1 MKKNPNNPRTPL
13 LEKGGVQS
21 VISSLIAIFLGLV
34 FGAVILLVTGLL
46 SSNISFRGLWE
57 GFRLVFLGIFC
68 TGRDSVGNLVFGFNP
83 TQFGNM
89 LFRATPILMTGL
101 SVAVAQKTGL
111 FNIGASGQYLM
122 GTAATLYL
130 ALAIPSSVVPA
141 WLIWILAFLGGMLA
155 GALWGA
161 IPGLFKAKF
170 NINEVITC
178 IMTNWI
184 AAALVTWFFDEAVP
198 FLKNSEEYG
207 KAGLIKKTVAN
218 GVVTPK
224 FGLDKIFP
232 GSQVNGGILIAVVLA
247 VLMYILLFKTTFGFR
262 LRCCGS
268 NRHAAKYAG
277 INDNASIVISMA
289 LAGALAAAGAS
300 LYWLSGNTEFTWT
313 TYQTVPAEG
322 FNGIPVALLASSNP
336 IACVFTACFMS
347 MLNVNGLQLKSL
359 TPFNEYITDIII
371 ASIVYLS
378 AFALLIKLIL
388 GKLRKNREA
397 KAEAQPKSEEVEE
410 IETEVSFAEPSVPA
424 GTDATENAEEPAVRQ
439 PDGEDG
445 KGVD

>member
-1 MKKNPNNPRTPL
+1 MKKNSKVPRTPL
-13 LEKGGVQS
+13 LEKSGVQS
-21 VISSLIAIFLGLV
+21 VLSSLIAILIGLL
-34 FGAVILLVTGLL
+34 FGAVVLLLVGFL
-46 SSNISFRGLWE
+46 SSNISPRGVWE
-57 GFRLVFLGIFC
+57 GFRLVFLGVFC
-68 TGRDSVGNLVFGFNP
+68 TGRDAVGNLVFGFNP

-130 ALAIPSSVVPA
+130 ALALPTALIPA
-141 WLIWILAFLGGMLA
+141 WLVWLIAFLGGMLA
-155 GALWGA
+155 GAFWGA
-161 IPGLFKAKF
+161 IPGLFKARF

-198 FLKNSEEYG
+198 FLKNIEEYG

-218 GVVTPK
+218 GVITPK

-232 GSQVNGGILIAVVLA
+232 GSQVNGGILIAAVLA

-262 LRCCGS
+262 LRSCGS

-277 INDNASIVISMA
+277 INDSASIVLSMA

-300 LYWLSGNTEFTWT
+300 LYWLSGNTEFSWN

-336 IACVFTACFMS
+336 IACIFTACFMS

-388 GKLRKNREA
+388 SQVRKVREA
-397 KAEAQPKSEEVEE
+397 KAEAKATPAENDDGEATAALAEDPVSD
-410 IETEVSFAEPSVPA
+410 ETDTTVPENIA
-424 GTDATENAEEPAVRQ
+424 ITER
-439 PDGEDG
+439 PDGKDG